1 MKNFTSSHHKK
12 GPERFESKRSGL
24 EPRVVIVHRET
35 RLDELKRRY
44 NTLEQARFY
53 VEHLGADFGD
63 YVVDD
68 QSYKASLN
76 QVRTVY
82 QKIAKVQ
89 LVDRSFLSNF
99 VFSGDETIVVVGQDG
114 LVANTLKYVKAIPVV
129 GVNPDPKRF
138 DGVLLPFNAK
148 DIAKLAPET
157 IRLAGSAEQKTNR
170 LKSARHYRDVTL
182 AKAEL
187 SNGQSI
193 VGVNDIFIGPKQHS
207 SARYELNWKNA
218 RELQSSSGVI
228 VSTGLGS
235 TGWFQSLL
243 SGARGIAGNLTQDR
257 VNLQKG
263 FAWNASHLYF
273 CVREPFPSQVTGTEL
288 VFGKVSKKQPLAISS
303 HMPENGVI
311 FSDGMLDDTI
321 DFHSGLTATIG
332 EADWQG
338 RLVV

>member
-1 MKNFTSSHHKK
+1 MNSLASKSS
-12 GPERFESKRSGL
+12 L

-53 VEHLGADFGD
+53 VEHLGADFDD
-63 YVVDD
+63 YVADD
-68 QSYKASLN
+68 RSYKASLC
-76 QVRTVY
+76 QAQSTY

-99 VFSGDETIVVVGQDG
+99 IFAGDETIVVVGQDG
-114 LVANTLKYVKAIPVV
+114 LVANTLKYVRDIPVV
-129 GVNPDPKRF
+129 GINPEPQRY
-138 DGVLLPFNAK
+138 DGVLLPFNAS
-148 DIAKLAPET
+148 DISKLAPET
-157 IRLAGSAEQKTNR
+157 IKGNTR
-170 LKSARHYRDVTL
+170 SARQQKAVTL

-187 SNGQSI
+187 SNGQLI

-207 SARYELNWKNA
+207 SARYELEWNNS

-243 SGARGIAGNLTQDR
+243 SGARGIAGSLDR
-257 VNLQKG
+257 DRANLQRG
-263 FAWNASHLYF
+263 FAWNANHLYF
-273 CVREPFPSQVTGTEL
+273 CVREPFPSQITGTDL
-288 VFGKVSKKQPLAISS
+288 VFGKVSKKQTLKISS

-311 FSDGMLDDTI
+311 FSDGILDDTI

-332 EADWQG
+332 LADWQG

>member
-1 MKNFTSSHHKK
+1 MNKIASAISLE
-12 GPERFESKRSGL
+12 PERRGL

-53 VEHLGADFGD
+53 VEHLGADFND

-68 QSYKASLN
+68 KNYKASLAHV
-76 QVRTVY
+76 QSTY

-99 VFSGDETIVVVGQDG
+99 IFAGDETIVVVGQDG
-114 LVANTLKYVKAIPVV
+114 LVANTLKYVRDIPVV
-129 GVNPDPKRF
+129 GINPEPQRY
-138 DGVLLPFNAK
+138 DGILLPFNAS

-157 IRLAGSAEQKTNR
+157 INR
-170 LKSARHYRDVTL
+170 TGTSSMKGERQHKAVTL

-207 SARYELNWKNA
+207 SARYELEWKNSS
-218 RELQSSSGVI
+218 ELQSSSGVI

-243 SGARGIAGNLTQDR
+243 SGARGIAGNMNRDR
-257 VNLQKG
+257 ANLQQG
-263 FAWNASHLYF
+263 FDWNANHLYF
-273 CVREPFPSQVTGTEL
+273 CVREPFPSQITGTDL
-288 VFGKVSKKQPLAISS
+288 VFGKVSKKQPLKISS

-311 FSDGMLDDTI
+311 FSDGILDDTI

-332 EADWQG
+332 LADWQG

>member
-1 MKNFTSSHHKK
+1 MNSLASKSS
-12 GPERFESKRSGL
+12 L

-35 RLDELKRRY
+35 HLDELKRRY

-53 VEHLGADFGD
+53 IEHLGADFND
-63 YVVDD
+63 YVADD
-68 QSYKASLN
+68 KNYKASLALV
-76 QVRTVY
+76 QSTY

-99 VFSGDETIVVVGQDG
+99 IFAGDETIVVVGQDG
-114 LVANTLKYVKAIPVV
+114 LVANTLKYVRDIPVV
-129 GVNPDPKRF
+129 GINPEPQRY
-138 DGVLLPFNAK
+138 DGVLLPFNAS
-148 DIAKLAPET
+148 DITKLAPET
-157 IRLAGSAEQKTNR
+157 IKGS
-170 LKSARHYRDVTL
+170 LKGERQHKAVTL

-207 SARYELNWKNA
+207 SARYELEWNKSS
-218 RELQSSSGVI
+218 ELQSSSGII

-243 SGARGIAGNLTQDR
+243 SGAKGIAGNLNKDR
-257 VNLQKG
+257 VNLQQG
-263 FAWNASHLYF
+263 FAWNANHLYF
-273 CVREPFPSQVTGTEL
+273 CVREPFPSQITGTEL
-288 VFGKVSKKQPLAISS
+288 VFGKVSKKQPLKISS

-311 FSDGMLDDTI
+311 FSDGILNDTI
-321 DFHSGLTATIG
+321 DFHTGLTATIG
-332 EADWQG
+332 LADWQG

>member
-1 MKNFTSSHHKK
+1 MTSKQSK
-12 GPERFESKRSGL
+12 FEHRASL
-24 EPRVVIVHRET
+24 EPRVVIVYRET

-53 VEHLGADFGD
+53 VEHLGADFND
-63 YVVDD
+63 YVADD
-68 QSYKASLN
+68 KSYKTSLAH
-76 QVRTVY
+76 VLKAY

-99 VFSGDETIVVVGQDG
+99 IFAGDETIVVVGQDG
-114 LVANTLKYVKAIPVV
+114 LVANTLKYVRDIPVV
-129 GVNPDPKRF
+129 GINPDPQRY
-138 DGVLLPFNAK
+138 DGVLLPFNAN
-148 DIAKLAPET
+148 DISKLAAET
-157 IRLAGSAEQKTNR
+157 IRGSSSVKGERQHKA
-170 LKSARHYRDVTL
+170 VTL

-207 SARYELNWKNA
+207 SARYELEWKNSS
-218 RELQSSSGVI
+218 ELQSSSGVI

-243 SGARGIAGNLTQDR
+243 SGAKGIAGNLNKDR
-257 VNLQKG
+257 ANLQQG
-263 FAWNASHLYF
+263 FAWNANHLYF
-273 CVREPFPSQVTGTEL
+273 CVREPFPSQITGTDL
-288 VFGKVSKKQPLAISS
+288 VFGKVSKNQPLKISS

-311 FSDGMLDDTI
+311 FSDGILNDTI

-332 EADWQG
+332 LADWQG